1 MSNVTNINTYS
12 YLKERSDA
20 VLLMWHEGCEH
31 SEGWVKVTGVKG
43 LAELALSMLEATP
56 ACQIGIQEA
65 GRMTP
70 DMSVEDFYET
80 LGGLACE
87 VGENPGWF
95 KLNRESAE
103 ATIQHLIDIRQ
114 NPIHLD
120 DFYPQA

>member
-20 VLLMWHEGCEH
+20 VLMMWQECD
-31 SEGWVKVTGVKG
+31 SAFGWIKVTDTKD
-43 LAELALSMLEATP
+43 LAETVLAMLEATP
-56 ACQIGIQEA
+56 AYEIGIKEV

-95 KLNRESAE
+95 KINRESAE
-103 ATIQHLIDIRQ
+103 ATIEHLIDIRQ
-114 NPIHLD
+114 NPIHLE
-120 DFYPQA
+120 DFYPEH